1 MRQSGDYSDE
11 EPLTRTR
18 LLDLLRQRV
27 RHLDVA
33 EIREEVALFVRDR
46 RSLEVWS
53 QDFFLQVID
62 RIEADR
68 RAP

>member
-27 RHLDVA
+27 RQLDIA
-33 EIREEVALFVRDR
+33 EIREEVAPFVRDR
-46 RSLEVWS
+46 RSLDVWS

-62 RIEADR
+62 TIEADK
-68 RAP
+68 

>member
-27 RHLDVA
+27 RQLDIA
-33 EIREEVALFVRDR
+33 EIREEVAPFVRDQ
-46 RSLEVWS
+46 RSLDVWS

-62 RIEADR
+62 RIEVGK
-68 RAP
+68 

>member
-1 MRQSGDYSDE
+1 MRQSGDYPDE

-27 RHLDVA
+27 RHLDIA
-33 EIREEVALFVRDR
+33 EIREEVAPFVRDQ

-62 RIEADR
+62 RIEADK
-68 RAP
+68 